1 MKNPCDSSEN
11 LAPFYEAAHNNII
24 SGESKRVIAQALA
37 AAYLET
43 KGLPP
48 LHERRYRMFP
58 WTANGS
64 PPRN

>member
-11 LAPFYEAAHNNII
+11 LAPFYEAAHNN
-24 SGESKRVIAQALA
+24 KRVIAQALA